1 MSDDICFLSAVETAQ
16 RVARRELSPVEL
28 VDALLAR
35 IEAVQPKLNAFT
47 VVCAESARERAKRA
61 EAAVMRGEALGPLH
75 GVAFTV
81 KDMIDVAGVPITW
94 GSYMFESR
102 IPAEDALAVARL
114 KQAGAILL
122 GVTTMPECGPKATT
136 DSPLWGVTRNPW
148 NLERTPGGSSGGAA
162 AALAS
167 GCGALALGTDR
178 AGSVRI
184 PAACCGVVGLKPSPG
199 VIPDRTTPDLF
210 DTTNVTGPLAR
221 SPEDAALAMGVLGG
235 PDPRDPRSY
244 GARHRDY
251 LNEAPAHGAM
261 AGIRLAWMPKVGNAE
276 VDREVRSSCETA
288 LSQFA
293 ELGAEVQ
300 EVEVDLM
307 SSVDMLFTL
316 VGVTLHALYA
326 DKLAVYGERID
337 RSLREAIVQGGKWS
351 GADVAAALVARSE
364 LFRTVQTLFERYDL
378 LASPTLTTP
387 AIPVDHYY
395 WDPMVVNGR
404 TLGSARYDWFPYCH
418 PFNHTGHPAISVPCG
433 MSAEGLPIGLQLV
446 TPWHA
451 EASLLRAATELQR
464 VRPWQQHRPDL
475 RFAHSTASNA

>member
-1 MSDDICFLSAVETAQ
+1 MSDDLCFLSAIETAQ
-16 RVARRELSPVEL
+16 RVARRELSPVEV

-47 VVCAESARERAKRA
+47 VVRADSAREQAKRA
-61 EAAVMRGEALGPLH
+61 EAALMRGEALGPLH
-75 GVAFTV
+75 GVGFTV

-94 GSYMFESR
+94 GSYMFETR
-102 IPAEDALAVARL
+102 IPSEDAVAVARL
-114 KQAGAILL
+114 EQAGAILL

-184 PAACCGVVGLKPSPG
+184 PASCCGVVGLKPSPG
-199 VIPDRTTPDLF
+199 VIPDLTAPDLF
-210 DTTNVTGPLAR
+210 DTTNVIGPLAR
-221 SPEDAALAMGVLGG
+221 SPEDAALVMGVLGG

-244 GARHRDY
+244 GTRRKDY
-251 LNEAPAHGAM
+251 LGEAAARGTL
-261 AGIRLAWMPKVGNAE
+261 AGTRVAWMPKVGNAE
-276 VDREVRSSCETA
+276 LDPELRSCCETA
-288 LSQFA
+288 LSQLA
-293 ELGAEVQ
+293 ALGAVVE
-300 EVEVDLM
+300 EIEVDLM

-326 DKLAVYGERID
+326 DKLRVFGERID

-351 GADVAAALVARSE
+351 GADVAAAMAARSE
-364 LFRTVQTLFERYDL
+364 LFRTVQALFERHDL
-378 LASPTLTTP
+378 LVSPTLTTP
-387 AIPVDHYY
+387 AIRVDHYY

-418 PFNHTGHPAISVPCG
+418 PFNHTGHPAVSVPCG
-433 MSAEGLPIGLQLV
+433 MSAEGLPMGLQWV

-451 EASLLRAATELQR
+451 EGLLLRAAAELER
-464 VRPWQQHRPDL
+464 VRPWRQHRPDL
-475 RFAHSTASNA
+475 GLT